1 MANPLEGK
9 HIMLGVTGSIAAY
22 KAADLAS
29 KLTQQGAI
37 VNSLLTDA
45 ALKLVSALTF
55 QSVTGQKAYT
65 ETDLWG
71 GEGHIVHV
79 QIGRSTDLLL
89 IAPASA
95 NTIAKM
101 ANGIAD
107 NLLTVTALAA
117 ACPIVIAPAM
127 DAGMYNHPAT
137 QANIQILKDRGVHF
151 IGPVEGHL
159 ASGLVGPGRMEETDI
174 IVRYLRWLL
183 SRNGPL
189 CGKKIVVTA
198 GGTQEVIDPVRVIT
212 NRSSGKQGY
221 ALAQAALDAGAEVTL
236 ISAPTQLIPP
246 TGCKLVG
253 IQQAEQMLQAVL
265 VEVKTAQA
273 LIMAAAVADFCP
285 VKAEQEKIRKDSQ
298 LSEIKLKPTKDILK
312 EVQVYKKKEKPDL
325 KIIGFAAES
334 RNLKENAVN
343 KLHQK
348 GMDMIAANDISK
360 PQAGFNVDTN
370 QVLLIFS
377 DGSSEQLPLMSKNEV
392 AEKIIQHLVTW
403 LVEET
408 R

>member
-1 MANPLEGK
+1 
-9 HIMLGVTGSIAAY
+9 
-22 KAADLAS
+22 
-29 KLTQQGAI
+29 
-37 VNSLLTDA
+37 
-45 ALKLVSALTF
+45 
-55 QSVTGQKAYT
+55 
-65 ETDLWG
+65 
-71 GEGHIVHV
+71 
-79 QIGRSTDLLL
+79 
-89 IAPASA
+89 
-95 NTIAKM
+95 
-101 ANGIAD
+101 
-107 NLLTVTALAA
+107 
-117 ACPIVIAPAM
+117 
-127 DAGMYNHPAT
+127 
-137 QANIQILKDRGVHF
+137 
-151 IGPVEGHL
+151 
-159 ASGLVGPGRMEETDI
+159 
-174 IVRYLRWLL
+174 
-183 SRNGPL
+183 
-189 CGKKIVVTA
+189 
-198 GGTQEVIDPVRVIT
+198 
-212 NRSSGKQGY
+212 
-221 ALAQAALDAGAEVTL
+221 
-236 ISAPTQLIPP
+236 
-246 TGCKLVG
+246 
-253 IQQAEQMLQAVL
+253 
-265 VEVKTAQA
+265 
-273 LIMAAAVADFCP
+273 